1 MAAARALGALEHA
14 AARPALEAAIQG
26 KRLRA
31 ADRTEKLAFF
41 ETLGRVGGAEAV
53 PFLGK
58 LLNSKGWLGRGE
70 SAEIRACA
78 AFGLARVRHPSARD
92 ALESAA
98 SDSDPVVRNAVNR
111 SLRGGEGG

>member
-1 MAAARALGALEHA
+1 M
-14 AARPALEAAIQG
+14 
-26 KRLRA
+26 
-31 ADRTEKLAFF
+31 F
-41 ETLGRVGGAEAV
+41 GGAEAV